1 MDISENILRYLLIPG
16 AKAVIVV
23 ILVATL
29 AGVLTY
35 IERRLLA
42 FLQVR
47 KGPNRVG
54 PEGILQWVADV
65 VKLLTK
71 EDIVPAKAE
80 RFIHF
85 LAPVLVMVP
94 AMTVFAILPWGPE
107 FTVRVPGLGK
117 ITTAWY
123 ATDVNVALLLVLAIT
138 SIGVYGIILGG
149 WASNSKYALLG
160 GLRSAAQLISYEVP
174 MGFAIVSAI
183 LMARSL
189 SLVEIVEAQRQHQMW
204 FIVPGLVSF
213 FLYFVSGV
221 AETNR
226 IPFDLPEAESELVA
240 GFHTEYSGFRWAIFF
255 LSEYANMITIS
266 AIATT
271 LFFGGWLRPFPSVKA
286 LAFLD
291 VIPPLLWFVVKVAV
305 FLFVYIWFRGTF
317 PRYRFDQLMALG
329 WKTLIP
335 MSLVNLVVV
344 AWAALNGYRG
354 LWVLGGILWGVF
366 LLALVLTLRS
376 NAKKRATT
384 ARPVTV
390 APGAAPVEASS

>member
-1 MDISENILRYLLIPG
+1 MEISESLLNYVLIP
-16 AKAVIVV
+16 AVKAVVVV
-23 ILVATL
+23 ILVATA

-35 IERRLLA
+35 IERRTLA

-54 PEGILQWVADV
+54 PEGLLQFVADV

-71 EDIVPAKAE
+71 EDVVHAKAQH
-80 RFIHF
+80 FIHF

-94 AMTVFAILPWGPE
+94 GLAVFAVLPWGPA
-107 FTVRVPGLGK
+107 FTMRIPGLGK

-123 ATDVNVALLLVLAIT
+123 AADLNVALLLVLAIT
-138 SIGVYGIILGG
+138 SVGIYGIILGG

-174 MGFAIVSAI
+174 MGFAVVSAI

-189 SLVEIVEAQRQHQMW
+189 SLVEIVEAQKTHHMW
-204 FIVPGLVSF
+204 FILPGLVSF

-221 AETNR
+221 AATNR

-240 GFHTEYSGFRWAIFF
+240 GFHTEYSGFRWVIFF
-255 LSEYANMITIS
+255 LTEYANMITIS
-266 AIATT
+266 AIATA
-271 LFFGGWLRPFPSVKA
+271 LFFGGWLRPFPNVAA

-291 VIPPLLWFVVKVAV
+291 VVPGVLWYVMKVAA
-305 FLFVYIWFRGTF
+305 FLIVYIWFRATF

-335 MSLVNLVVV
+335 ISLGN
-344 AWAALNGYRG
+344 
-354 LWVLGGILWGVF
+354 
-366 LLALVLTLRS
+366 LALVAIAVLWGAAGLKVLGAALVLLVAAGLFAVWWRP
-376 NAKKRATT
+376 
-384 ARPVTV
+384 ARPRTSTTM
-390 APGAAPVEASS
+390 ASRNVEVRA

>member
-1 MDISENILRYLLIPG
+1 MDISESVLTYFLIP
-16 AKAVIVV
+16 AVKAVVVV
-23 ILVATL
+23 ILVATA

-35 IERRLLA
+35 IERRTLA

-54 PEGILQWVADV
+54 PEGILQFVADV

-71 EDIVPAKAE
+71 EDVVPAKAQHV
-80 RFIHF
+80 IHF

-94 AMTVFAILPWGPE
+94 GLAVFAVLPWGPT
-107 FTVRVPGLGK
+107 FTTRIPGLGK

-123 ATDVNVALLLVLAIT
+123 ATDLNVSLLLVLAIT
-138 SIGVYGIILGG
+138 TIGVYGIILGG

-189 SLVEIVEAQRQHQMW
+189 SLVEIVEAQRAHHIW
-204 FIVPGLVSF
+204 FILPGLVAF
-213 FLYFVSGV
+213 LLYFVSGV

-255 LSEYANMITIS
+255 LTEYANMITIS
-266 AIATT
+266 SVATA
-271 LFFGGWLRPFPSVKA
+271 LFFGGWLRPFPSVRA

-291 VIPPLLWFVVKVAV
+291 VIPGVLWFVLKVAV

-335 MSLVNLVVV
+335 ISLVNLVLV
-344 AWAALNGYRG
+344 ALAALGGTRG
-354 LWVLGGILWGVF
+354 LRVLGTILWIAAAVAF
-366 LLALVLTLRS
+366 LIVTRLRAAKPPAARLV
-376 NAKKRATT
+376 
-384 ARPVTV
+384 P
-390 APGAAPVEASS
+390 APVGARKAEA

>member
-1 MDISENILRYLLIPG
+1 MDISESVLNYFLIP
-16 AKAVIVV
+16 AVKAVVVV
-23 ILVATL
+23 ILVATA
-29 AGVLTY
+29 AGILTY
-35 IERRLLA
+35 IERRTLA

-54 PEGILQWVADV
+54 PQGVFQWVADV
-65 VKLLTK
+65 VKLLMK
-71 EDIVPAKAE
+71 EDVVPAKAQH
-80 RFIHF
+80 FIHF

-94 AMTVFAILPWGPE
+94 GMAVFAVLPWGPE
-107 FTVRVPGLGK
+107 FTMRIPGLGK

-123 ATDVNVALLLVLAIT
+123 AADLNVSLLLVLAIT

-174 MGFAIVSAI
+174 MGFAVVSAI

-189 SLVEIVEAQRQHQMW
+189 SLVEIVEAQRTHHMW
-204 FIVPGLVSF
+204 FILPGLVSF
-213 FLYFVSGV
+213 LLYFVSGV

-255 LSEYANMITIS
+255 LTEYANMITIS
-266 AIATT
+266 AVATA
-271 LFFGGWLRPFPSVKA
+271 LFFGGWLRPFPNVQA

-291 VIPPLLWFVVKVAV
+291 VIPGVLWYVLKVSC

-335 MSLVNLVVV
+335 ISLGNVVLVALAALGGMRGLRILGTVLWVVAAGAFLVVTRLRT
-344 AWAALNGYRG
+344 AKPPTAP
-354 LWVLGGILWGVF
+354 
-366 LLALVLTLRS
+366 LVPVPVG
-376 NAKKRATT
+376 
-384 ARPVTV
+384 ARK
-390 APGAAPVEASS
+390 AEA